1 MEGVHWEFAR
11 DSSNPERMWR
21 PEQATYHCRHGSMVA
36 MDHDVLADAQAEWVI
51 LHNHVMSADLGSPSA
66 TSRHA
71 LEQRHRE
78 REHLRIVNLEDHI
91 LRRRVGRVGGS
102 TTTREHPPSSNAG
115 SDVEVD

>member
-1 MEGVHWEFAR
+1 MALMAPPAHPVCQRQLESRAPSGVQSRQRIIVVTEAW
-11 DSSNPERMWR
+11 
-21 PEQATYHCRHGSMVA
+21 
-36 MDHDVLADAQAEWVI
+36 LADAQAEWVI

-71 LEQRHRE
+71 LEQRLRE
-78 REHLRIVNLEDHI
+78 REYLRIVNLEDHI